1 MEHGRKRQR
10 RRSESKII
18 FSVPLRQEGTIYR
31 APTEEIEHRR
41 CQKGAEIEVF
51 LSLCL
56 KRFDTSTFLL
66 YTLCFVRGLFTQAV
80 VGHVVVSRVVGRI
93 FTPGTLH
100 DGLGVRSGR
109 IWDASPAKP
118 SKPLQVDAKSGVL
131 PLGVCAELL
140 AGLSG
145 FAVHL

>member
-1 MEHGRKRQR
+1 MRYPETPSRAQGMPKPVGR
-10 RRSESKII
+10 S
-18 FSVPLRQEGTIYR
+18 L
-31 APTEEIEHRR
+31 
-41 CQKGAEIEVF
+41 VF
-51 LSLCL
+51 LSPCL

-80 VGHVVVSRVVGRI
+80 AGHAVVSRVVGRI

-118 SKPLQVDAKSGVL
+118 SKPLQIDAKSVVL
-131 PLGVCAELL
+131 PLGVRAEFL
-140 AGLSG
+140 AGLRIRSSP
-145 FAVHL
+145 FSVVCAR